1 MNDSQHSRGFQQT
14 RAAGEAITVLRPD
27 QVVGKFQLVELLGH
41 GGMGQV
47 WKAIDPDRKD
57 DDNHGFVVLKFLPD
71 VLRLN
76 ADASEEFKGAY
87 RRVQSLHHEHIC
99 PLYDVGEERSLG
111 CFQVMQFLEGITLRT
126 LIRQED
132 PQKNGLPLRRVID
145 LLTPIAKALDYAH
158 RNKLIHRDIKPE
170 NIIYDPATEEVHL
183 IDFGLA
189 AQVRTS
195 MSKYSQQRMS
205 TSGTEAYMS
214 PEQWQGQIQE
224 AASDQWALAV
234 VAWELLTGNLPFHG
248 DGQQLGFAVSFAELV
263 ELPEALRHLQPVFLK
278 GMAKDRKQRYA
289 SCLDFLKSLS
299 EARPAAPTIIV
310 PRKPPLLGFPASE
323 AQVKDV
329 QQQWSKYLNMPVV
342 TQQACGE
349 MVLIPPG
356 EFLMGSSQSPE
367 EIAQLFAKFEPKVE
381 WIQDELPQ
389 HRVTISQPF
398 LMGKSAI
405 TVGAFRNFETAT
417 GYVTEPEKDGE
428 GGWGYDPDAEGTK
441 LVGRQKRFTWRN
453 TGWDQS
459 DDHPVVNVTWND
471 ASAYLEFLNQQI
483 VRSGQPSKVF
493 RLAREAEWEY
503 ACRAGTGAFYYNGN
517 DPEAFYRIGNC
528 VDGTWNEKWPNKK
541 AIEGKSGFL
550 FSAPTCQFL
559 PNAFGLH
566 DMLGNVWVW
575 NWTNADHYRA
585 RPVGSHSALPESIEQ
600 LSVEGN
606 YAMTMTGGCYLAR
619 LSHANLLASMSHPAL
634 DGAEDIG
641 FRLVAVLKKDSGL

>member
-1 MNDSQHSRGFQQT
+1 MNHSQHSHGFQQT
-14 RAAGEAITVLRPD
+14 RAAGEAITVLRAD

-57 DDNHGFVVLKFLPD
+57 DHNHGFVVLKFLPD

-76 ADASEEFKGAY
+76 ADATEEFKGTY

-99 PLYDVGEERSLG
+99 PLYDVGEEPSLG

-132 PQKNGLPLRRVID
+132 PQNNGLPLRRVID

-170 NIIYDPATEEVHL
+170 NIIFDPATEEVHL

-189 AQVRTS
+189 AEVRTS

-214 PEQWQGQIQE
+214 PEQWQGQLQE

-234 VAWELLTGNLPFHG
+234 VAWELLTGRLPFHG
-248 DGQQLGFAVSFAELV
+248 DGMQLGFAVCQAELSP
-263 ELPEALRHLQPVFLK
+263 LPNTLQHLQPVFHK
-278 GMAKDRKQRYA
+278 AMAKDRAQRYP
-289 SCLDFLKSLS
+289 SCREFLKSIAN
-299 EARPAAPTIIV
+299 ARPAAPTIIV
-310 PRKPPLLGFPASE
+310 SKTPALLGFPASE
-323 AQVKDV
+323 AQVKDL
-329 QQQWSKYLNMPVV
+329 QQQWAKYLNMPVV
-342 TQQACGE
+342 TQQPCGE

-367 EIAQLFAKFEPKVE
+367 EIAQLFAKFEPKIE
-381 WIQDELPQ
+381 WIKDELPQ
-389 HRVTISQPF
+389 HRVTITQPF

-428 GGWGYDPDAEGTK
+428 GGWGYDPDAEGNK
-441 LVGRQKRFTWRN
+441 FVGRQTRFTWRN

-471 ASAYLEFLNQQI
+471 ASAYLEFLNQQV

-503 ACRAGTGAFYYNGN
+503 GCRAGTGAFYYNGN

-528 VDGTWNEKWPNKK
+528 VDGTWNQKWPNKN

-550 FSAPTCQFL
+550 FSAPTCQFV

-566 DMLGNVWVW
+566 DMLGNVWEWCEDWYAAYDGTPSQDPTGPTSGSSRVLRGSSW
-575 NWTNADHYRA
+575 GNDASDCRSA
-585 RPVGSHSALPESIEQ
+585 RRVNSGPSCRD
-600 LSVEGN
+600 
-606 YAMTMTGGCYLAR
+606 GG
-619 LSHANLLASMSHPAL
+619 
-634 DGAEDIG
+634 IG
-641 FRLVAVLKKDSGL
+641 FRVVCELS